1 MRKVLRT
8 GGASLAGIL
17 MLFGAA
23 AAQAALVNFT
33 LTGISD
39 GSSGSPYGINLGDN
53 IFASGTFDDSAI
65 ASGTVYFD
73 QAHSGN
79 TMTINA
85 GSLTLDNTQDDNY
98 AAGGS
103 PKLEF
108 DGSGNLIGLGYN
120 VGFLD
125 GSAFDSGTL
134 SGWIVNDA
142 SFNLATGSWTA
153 SSFSMTPV
161 APVPVP
167 AAVWLFGSGL
177 LGTFALT
184 RRKKRA

>member
-1 MRKVLRT
+1 
-8 GGASLAGIL
+8 

-23 AAQAALVNFT
+23 SVQAALVNFS
-33 LTGISD
+33 LTGVAD
-39 GSSGSPYGINLGDN
+39 GSSGSPYGINFGDS

-73 QAHSGN
+73 QAHGGN
-79 TMTINA
+79 TLTIMA
-85 GSLTLDNTQDDNY
+85 GTLTLDNTQDDNY
-98 AAGGS
+98 ALGGS

-120 VGFLD
+120 AGFLD

-142 SFNLATGSWTA
+142 SFNLASGYWDA
-153 SSFSMTPV
+153 GSFSMTPV
-161 APVPVP
+161 PVP
-167 AAVWLFGSGL
+167 AALWLFGSGL
-177 LGTFALT
+177 LGIVGAV
-184 RRKKRA
+184 RRGKKTS